1 MCRGIA
7 TNALLVDLLIANS
20 YSTRT
25 TTNIAKALGWQPM
38 HSDEFN
44 KYFDHVWKIVFEAK

>member
-7 TNALLVDLLIANS
+7 TNDLLVDLLVANS

-25 TTNIAKALGWQPM
+25 TTDIARGLGWQPM

-44 KYFDHVWKIVFEAK
+44 KYFDHVWKIVLEAK